1 LSVIMTTTMGVRR
14 GGRAFAPLRNRN

>member
-1 LSVIMTTTMGVRR
+1 MTTTMGVRR